1 LFQLSKNPHAGA
13 IASGL
18 AFVPLPEEIVK
29 INLIYW
35 ESFFA
40 EKPFASA
47 IDLLGSAK
55 IFCGT
60 LERLAQGSAR
70 SVGTGYPL
78 GLGKEEEAPKLSFSG
93 QKSPIGT
100 PIGHS

>member
-1 LFQLSKNPHAGA
+1 LLQLSKNPHAGA

-40 EKPFASA
+40 ESLFAPT
-47 IDLLGSAK
+47 IGLLG
-55 IFCGT
+55 
-60 LERLAQGSAR
+60 
-70 SVGTGYPL
+70 
-78 GLGKEEEAPKLSFSG
+78 
-93 QKSPIGT
+93 
-100 PIGHS
+100 